1 MIRRRDTERR
11 RLLVW
16 AAVALMVVAAAY
28 RLPVELSRL
37 LFEPPGRGA
46 AMDLLFRYAEVR
58 AWFAGQPI
66 YGAIESA
73 DYPPASY
80 LLLLPWLHWPT
91 PETARLAWAA
101 LSIGLT
107 AWLSVLCVRAS
118 GATSL
123 AARTFAALLP
133 LSMYA
138 TAATLRL
145 GQMGLLLLPLL
156 LVGGIVI
163 ATRPRSLRRD
173 LGGAA
178 LLTIALVKPTIAPPF
193 MWLAFFRG
201 GWRVTTLIVGAYVVL
216 TFAAASF
223 QEASLPGLIRGW
235 LGQRD
240 NIDFAPTQ
248 GNLYAWLALVGWD
261 RHLAE
266 ASLAVLALLGGW
278 TWRQRNADP
287 WKLLAVAAITARVW
301 SYHHHYD
308 DVLLLF
314 PLIALLRDVNA
325 ASAAGRDDGPAL
337 GALVLVWGIGILPA
351 SLFVAGVPGRD
362 LLQGVKTVAWLGT
375 LMLLVWRAGRPVAAP
390 APAP

>member
-1 MIRRRDTERR
+1 MMGRLDADKRRYI
-11 RLLVW
+11 VW
-16 AAVALMVVAAAY
+16 TGVALMIVAAAY
-28 RLPVELSRL
+28 RLPVELGRL
-37 LFEPPGRGA
+37 VFEPPGRGA
-46 AMDLLFRYAEVR
+46 AMDLLLRYAEVH

-80 LLLLPWLHWPT
+80 LLLLPWVHWPT
-91 PETARLAWAA
+91 PETARIVWAA

-107 AWLSVLCVRAS
+107 AWLSVLCMRAS

-156 LVGGIVI
+156 LVGTIVI

-201 GWRVTTLIVGAYVVL
+201 GWRVTTLIVAAYGLL
-216 TFAAASF
+216 TLAAASF
-223 QEASLPGLIRGW
+223 QEPSLPDLIRGW
-235 LGQRD
+235 LAQRD
-240 NIDFAPTQ
+240 HIDFAPTQ
-248 GNLYAWLALVGWD
+248 GNLYAWLALAGWD

-266 ASLAVLALLGGW
+266 ASLVVLALLGGW
-278 TWRQRNADP
+278 TWRQRDADP

-314 PLIALLRDVNA
+314 PLVALLRDVNA
-325 ASAAGRDDGPAL
+325 ASAAGREDRPAL

-362 LLQGVKTVAWLGT
+362 LLQGVKTVAWLVT
-375 LMLLVWRAGRPVAAP
+375 LALLVRRTGRPIAMP
-390 APAP
+390 MQR

>member
-1 MIRRRDTERR
+1 
-11 RLLVW
+11 
-16 AAVALMVVAAAY
+16 
-28 RLPVELSRL
+28 
-37 LFEPPGRGA
+37 
-46 AMDLLFRYAEVR
+46 MDLLFRYAEVR

-80 LLLLPWLHWPT
+80 LLLLPGCTGPPRRRRAWPGQRCDR
-91 PETARLAWAA
+91 PDRAAVGVACARA
-101 LSIGLT
+101 GDE
-107 AWLSVLCVRAS
+107 
-118 GATSL
+118 L

-261 RHLAE
+261 RHC
-266 ASLAVLALLGGW
+266 
-278 TWRQRNADP
+278 
-287 WKLLAVAAITARVW
+287 
-301 SYHHHYD
+301 
-308 DVLLLF
+308 
-314 PLIALLRDVNA
+314 
-325 ASAAGRDDGPAL
+325 AGRGGSATPTR
-337 GALVLVWGIGILPA
+337 GSCWRSRRSPRA
-351 SLFVAGVPGRD
+351 SGR
-362 LLQGVKTVAWLGT
+362 TT
-375 LMLLVWRAGRPVAAP
+375 TTTTTCCCCSR
-390 APAP
+390 

>member
-1 MIRRRDTERR
+1 MIERLDAGTRRFF
-11 RLLVW
+11 VW
-16 AAVALMVVAAAY
+16 VAVTLMAVAAAY
-28 RLPVELSRL
+28 RLPVELGRL
-37 LFEPPGRGA
+37 VFEPPGRGA
-46 AMDLLFRYAEVR
+46 AMDLLFRYAEVH
-58 AWFAGQPI
+58 AWFAGQPA
-66 YGAIESA
+66 YGVIESA

-80 LLLLPWLHWPT
+80 LLLFPWVHWPT
-91 PETARLAWAA
+91 PETTCLVWAL

-107 AWLSVLCVRAS
+107 AWLSMLCVRVS

-123 AARTFAALLP
+123 AGRAFAALLP

-156 LVGGIVI
+156 LVGSIAI
-163 ATRPRSLRRD
+163 ATRTRSLRRD
-173 LGGAA
+173 LGGVA

-201 GWRVTTLIVGAYVVL
+201 GWRVTALIVGAYAAL
-216 TFAAASF
+216 TLAAASF
-223 QEASLPGLIRGW
+223 QDASLAELVRGW

-240 NIDFAPTQ
+240 NIDFARTQ
-248 GNLYAWLALVGWD
+248 GNLYAWLAMAGWD

-266 ASLAVLALLGGW
+266 ASLVVLVLLGGW
-278 TWRQRNADP
+278 TWRHRAADP

-314 PLIALLRDVNA
+314 PLLALLRDVNA
-325 ASAAGRDDGPAL
+325 ASAAGRDDRPAL
-337 GALVLVWGIGILPA
+337 GALLLVWGIGILPA
-351 SLFVAGVPGRD
+351 SLFAAGVPGRD
-362 LLQGVKTVAWLGT
+362 LLQAAKTAVWLGT
-375 LMLLVWRAGRPVAAP
+375 LVLIARRARNPAVAP
-390 APAP
+390 TTR